1 MTISQSSILSCR
13 NAYRQIVLETSP
25 VGTVLERSQNIKPFT
40 RSFKLL
46 RGLRGFTQQKEERR
60 YILTERADQLNKVD
74 FASLALSVFSGKQEE
89 IVLPDLPSQEDFER
103 RVLFLGEW
111 TGDDTVSQLLDV
123 PEEILKDGQFERD
136 LLEGLTTGKSIW
148 LDLSGVENLEI
159 AAIIYDAFYGVMLS
173 ESFKSKTSEFGLS
186 LGKLE
191 LLIPE
196 DTFLFDFVEFIGE
209 VLWATIMP
217 MVEQKF
223 LGPSKVFA
231 KLYGIL
237 QTELSFFL
245 PVSNVFVSKI
255 MEGEIGKYD
264 SFLNY
269 DNHWGGLLGWYRLEY
284 AIRLVSPEFRFNFP
298 EEVRKELD
306 EIVIDKILKLK
317 WLHRAI
323 EDLLNDKGNTTFK
336 DMIDFY
342 LDFYEMEI
350 LSD

>member
-1 MTISQSSILSCR
+1 
-13 NAYRQIVLETSP
+13 
-25 VGTVLERSQNIKPFT
+25 
-40 RSFKLL
+40 
-46 RGLRGFTQQKEERR
+46 
-60 YILTERADQLNKVD
+60 LTERADQLNKVD

-89 IVLPDLPSQEDFER
+89 IVLPDLPLQEDFER

-111 TGDDTVSQLLDV
+111 AGDEDVSEFLDV
-123 PEEILKDGQFERD
+123 PEEILNDGRFESE
-136 LLEGLTTGKSIW
+136 LLEAIGAGKSIW
-148 LDLSGVENLEI
+148 LNLSGLENSDV
-159 AAIIYDAFYGVMLS
+159 AAIIYDSFYGVVLS
-173 ESFKSKTSEFGLS
+173 ESFKSRSSEFGLGA
-186 LGKLE
+186 GKLE
-191 LLIPE
+191 LFVQE
-196 DTFLFDFVEFIGE
+196 DSFLFDFIEFTGE

-237 QTELSFFL
+237 KEELSFFL
-245 PVSNVFVSKI
+245 PVSNVFLSKVK
-255 MEGEIGKYD
+255 EGEIEKYD

-284 AIRLVSPEFRFNFP
+284 AIRLVNPEFRLNFP

-306 EIVIDKILKLK
+306 EIVLDKILKLK

-323 EDLLNDKGNTTFK
+323 EDLLNDKGNTTFQ
-336 DMIDFY
+336 DMIQFY